1 MGETLVVSL
10 IICAVSVILWAV
22 KVLYTIWWTPKK
34 LESALRKQGIE
45 GPAYKLFFGNMKE
58 NFGMVKEAQSKP
70 INLSHN
76 IAPRI
81 LPFALQTVEKYGKLS
96 VIWYGA
102 IPRVTIMEP
111 DLIRDV
117 LSNKFGHF
125 PKSKSNPLVRYFA
138 TGLASYHG
146 EQWAK
151 HRRILNPAFHQEK
164 LKRML
169 PAFYTSCSELVS
181 KWDTLIT
188 AEEGSCELDVWPEL
202 QNLTG
207 DVISRTAF
215 GSSFEE
221 GRCIFQLQTEQAKL
235 AIQAIQS
242 VYIPGS
248 RFLPT
253 KRNTRMKEID
263 KEIRSLLTDIIY
275 KREQAIKAGEASNGD
290 LLGLMM
296 ESNFKEIK
304 KNNGSKKLGM
314 SLHEIIEECKLFY
327 FAGQETTSTLLVWTM
342 VALSMHPEWQ
352 VLAREEVLQIFE
364 RRAPEFDELTHLKIV
379 PMILYEVLRLYPPI
393 VLLTRRTD
401 KEMKL
406 GKIILP
412 AGVQVALPILF
423 IHHDHE
429 IWGEDVD
436 EFNPKR
442 FCKGVSNA
450 TKNQVSFFPFGWG
463 PRICI
468 GQNFALVEAK
478 MALTMILQHFSFELS
493 PTYAH
498 APYTVITIQPQHG
511 AQIILRKI

>member
-1 MGETLVVSL
+1 MG
-10 IICAVSVILWAV
+10 
-22 KVLYTIWWTPKK
+22 
-34 LESALRKQGIE
+34 
-45 GPAYKLFFGNMKE
+45 
-58 NFGMVKEAQSKP
+58 
-70 INLSHN
+70 
-76 IAPRI
+76 
-81 LPFALQTVEKYGKLS
+81 
-96 VIWYGA
+96 
-102 IPRVTIMEP
+102 
-111 DLIRDV
+111 
-117 LSNKFGHF
+117 
-125 PKSKSNPLVRYFA
+125 
-138 TGLASYHG
+138 
-146 EQWAK
+146 K

-221 GRCIFQLQTEQAKL
+221 GRRIFQLQTEQAEL

-263 KEIRSLLTDIIY
+263 KEVRVLLTDIIH
-275 KREQAIKAGEASNGD
+275 KREQATKVGESTNGD

-304 KNNGSKKLGM
+304 ENNGSKKLGM

-364 RRAPEFDELTHLKIV
+364 QRAPEFDELTHLKII
-379 PMILYEVLRLYPPI
+379 PMILYEVLRLYPPL
-393 VLLTRRTD
+393 VLLTPRTD

-412 AGVQVALPILF
+412 AGVRIALPILF
-423 IHHDHE
+423 IHHDRE

-436 EFNPKR
+436 QFNPER
-442 FCKGVSNA
+442 FRKGVSNA

-468 GQNFALVEAK
+468 GQDFAMVEAK

-498 APYTVITIQPQHG
+498 APCTVITIQPQYG

>member
-1 MGETLVVSL
+1 MISITELL
-10 IICAVSVILWAV
+10 
-22 KVLYTIWWTPKK
+22 
-34 LESALRKQGIE
+34 
-45 GPAYKLFFGNMKE
+45 
-58 NFGMVKEAQSKP
+58 
-70 INLSHN
+70 HN
-76 IAPRI
+76 NI
-81 LPFALQTVEKYGKLS
+81 GKLS

-102 IPRVTIMEP
+102 VPRVTIMEP
-111 DLIRDV
+111 DIIRDV
-117 LSNKFGHF
+117 LSNKSGHF
-125 PKSKSNPLVRYFA
+125 PKPKSNPLVRYFA
-138 TGLASYHG
+138 TGIASYEG

-169 PAFYTSCSELVS
+169 PAFYTSCNELVS

-202 QNLTG
+202 QNLTR

-215 GSSFEE
+215 GSSFEK
-221 GRCIFQLQTEQAKL
+221 GRRIFQLQTEQAEL
-235 AIQAIQS
+235 LIQAIQS
-242 VYIPGS
+242 VYIPGY

-263 KEIRSLLTDIIY
+263 KEIRALLTDIIY
-275 KREQAIKAGEASNGD
+275 KREHAIKVGEASNGD

-296 ESNFKEIK
+296 ESNVKEINE
-304 KNNGSKKLGM
+304 NNGSKKLGM

-327 FAGQETTSTLLVWTM
+327 IAGQETTSTLLVWTM
-342 VALSMHPEWQ
+342 VLVSMHPEWQ
-352 VLAREEVLQIFE
+352 VLAREEVLQFIG

-379 PMILYEVLRLYPPI
+379 PMILNEVLRLYTPLD
-393 VLLTRRTD
+393 VLTRRTYQ
-401 KEMKL
+401 EMKV

-412 AGVQVALPILF
+412 AGVKVALPALL
-423 IHHDHE
+423 IHHDRE

-436 EFNPKR
+436 EFNPER
-442 FCKGVSNA
+442 FHDGVSKA
-450 TKNQVSFFPFGWG
+450 TKNQVSFLPFGWG

-468 GQNFALVEAK
+468 GQNFAMVEAK

-498 APYTVITIQPQHG
+498 APCTVLTIKPQHG
-511 AQIILRKI
+511 AQIILRKL

>member
-1 MGETLVVSL
+1 MGKTLVVSL
-10 IICAVSVILWAV
+10 IICALSVILWAM
-22 KVLYTIWWTPKK
+22 KALYTIWWTPKK
-34 LESALRKQGIE
+34 LERALRKQGIK

-58 NFGMVKEAQSKP
+58 NFGMVKEARSKSM
-70 INLSHN
+70 NLSHN
-76 IAPRI
+76 IAPHI
-81 LPFALQTVEKYGKLS
+81 LPFALQTVEKY
-96 VIWYGA
+96 
-102 IPRVTIMEP
+102 
-111 DLIRDV
+111 
-117 LSNKFGHF
+117 
-125 PKSKSNPLVRYFA
+125 
-138 TGLASYHG
+138 
-146 EQWAK
+146 
-151 HRRILNPAFHQEK
+151 
-164 LKRML
+164 
-169 PAFYTSCSELVS
+169 
-181 KWDTLIT
+181 
-188 AEEGSCELDVWPEL
+188 
-202 QNLTG
+202 
-207 DVISRTAF
+207 AF

-221 GRCIFQLQTEQAKL
+221 GRRIFQLQTEQAEL

-263 KEIRSLLTDIIY
+263 KEVRVLLTDIIH
-275 KREQAIKAGEASNGD
+275 KREQATKVGESTNGD

-304 KNNGSKKLGM
+304 ENNGSKKLGM

-364 RRAPEFDELTHLKIV
+364 QRAPEFDELTHLKIV
-379 PMILYEVLRLYPPI
+379 PMILYEVLRLYPPL

-412 AGVQVALPILF
+412 AGVRVALPILF
-423 IHHDHE
+423 IHHDRE

-436 EFNPKR
+436 QFNPER
-442 FCKGVSNA
+442 FRKGVSNA

-468 GQNFALVEAK
+468 GQDFAMVEAK
-478 MALTMILQHFSFELS
+478 MALTMILQHFSFKLS

-498 APYTVITIQPQHG
+498 APCTVITIQPQYG